1 MNTSTTSIPDLNAQ
15 LFLQLSNIADNES
28 YLQQTLDFI
37 VGLAKS
43 ENRTNA
49 RGKVYMIP
57 DSENVARAIFS
68 PRMIVDGEIQPEAFR
83 LRASISEDYLSVMR
97 VAIPSWMDDIKLIP
111 QRQNRQLYG
120 YAEMNVG
127 DIRGIQMNNA
137 KYDVRELLNETLASH
152 AGVFI
157 FVNGEN
163 LVGGK
168 HIESIQNGEEQDF
181 LLLAIQRELVEIA
194 QKGLHRISNHN

>member
-15 LFLQLSNIADNES
+15 LFLQLSNIADNEI

-57 DSENVARAIFS
+57 DSENVAR
-68 PRMIVDGEIQPEAFR
+68 PRMIVDGEIQPETFR
-83 LRASISEDYLSVMR
+83 LRSSINKDYRSVMR

-127 DIRGIQMNNA
+127 DIRGIQMNNV
-137 KYDVRELLNETLASH
+137 KYDVRELPNETLASH
-152 AGVFI
+152 AGVFV